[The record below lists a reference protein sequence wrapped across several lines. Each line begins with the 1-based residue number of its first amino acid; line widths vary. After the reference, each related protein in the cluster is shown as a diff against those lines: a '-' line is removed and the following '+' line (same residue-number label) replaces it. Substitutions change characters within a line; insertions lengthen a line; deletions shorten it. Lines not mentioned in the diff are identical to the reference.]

1 MGNHKAGAGELLQE
15 PGQFPLNLPSQ
26 VGVQCRKGLIQQQ
39 HLGLGGQ
46 NPGQGHPLLL
56 SPRELTGALVAVL
69 LQLEAVQ
76 QLLHRHSVPGSHSD
90 VLLHGVVG
98 KEGVLLEE
106 IPHLP
111 LLGRQVHPLFVV
123 KQHST
128 VQFDVSCV
136 RGEQS
141 GNTPQSHRLTAA

>member
-1 MGNHKAGAGELLQE
+1 MDHTHLMAQPPHLVPAMGDHKAGAGELLQK
-15 PGQFPLNLPSQ
+15 PGQFPLNLPPQ
-26 VGVQCRKGLIQQQ
+26 VGVQGRKGFIQQQ

-56 SPRELTGALVAVL
+56 SPRELTGALVPML
-69 LQLEAVQ
+69 LQLKTAQ
-76 QLLHRHSVPGSHSD
+76 QLLHRRLVPGGHGD
-90 VLLHGVVG
+90 VLLHGVMG
-98 KEGVLLEE
+98 EQGVLLEE

-128 VQFDVSCV
+128 V
-136 RGEQS
+136 
-141 GNTPQSHRLTAA
+141 